1 MDHTTQRVLHVT
13 VKPERATVSPGSIAG
28 SAMRPG
34 DTLSDCLNSKDDFNG
49 RTKRGRRRHLARSSK
64 SKLFGQKAD
73 GPGKQQQGGAR
84 YERQRTE
91 TPPGLDENCGGGAGC
106 RR

>member
-34 DTLSDCLNSKDDFNG
+34 DTLSDSLNSKDDFNG
-49 RTKRGRRRHLARSSK
+49 
-64 SKLFGQKAD
+64 
-73 GPGKQQQGGAR
+73 
-84 YERQRTE
+84 
-91 TPPGLDENCGGGAGC
+91 
-106 RR
+106 